1 MSAKTVV
8 RVLALVALGAIAG
21 CMPLAAQDTTSVAE
35 AAKRARQQKQESAK
49 PTKVITNDEIPSAA
63 TPATVTTPA
72 PSGAATSPGSTAGTA
87 PAASSAPEEAT
98 ISAAGSADE
107 EARKKAE
114 IEALEKQIH
123 QMEHDINIQRGEVK
137 LDEETYYSNP
147 NRPRNAEEK
156 DKIDREKQDLERME
170 ADLAAALAKLSEL
183 GVSVEAKPPKPRESI
198 TSNAPPPQS

>member
-1 MSAKTVV
+1 MSRKTVF
-8 RVLALVALGAIAG
+8 RILALAALGSVAAW
-21 CMPLAAQDTTSVAE
+21 MPLAAQDTTSVAE

-49 PTKVITNDEIPSAA
+49 PAKVITNDEIPGAPASAA
-63 TPATVTTPA
+63 A
-72 PSGAATSPGSTAGTA
+72 PTAA
-87 PAASSAPEEAT
+87 PAAPGSPAEGAAAQTGPPGEEKKV
-98 ISAAGSADE
+98 AADTADD

-147 NRPRNAEEK
+147 NRPRNSEEK
-156 DKIDREKQDLERME
+156 DKIDREKQDLGRME

-183 GVSVEAKPPKPRESI
+183 GVPIEAKPAKPRESI
-198 TSNAPPPQS
+198 TSNTPPPQS